1 MASGATPETAIGDD
15 EGTCK
20 TAASWRHLLLGGLH
34 LGLVTGRMAR
44 PVKAA
49 PLHISTAV
57 TISSKLAIGLVST
70 QTEGGP
76 STGQRTKP
84 QHGTNH
90 MTVEEKRQVLY
101 AAILRY
107 SPEAG
112 SLRERAL
119 DRLVLVALVESSSL
133 APLKIG
139 QVQQLTRVAPG
150 SPGLRMEI
158 IQQALQRLMSRQ
170 KVAQTLL
177 KKKNVYYL
185 TDAGRDDTD
194 KAAESA
200 RQLFQPVLARML
212 QNTSVFCEKGQG
224 EIACRRFVSECF
236 ARFGQQIAKA
246 VTGEFNGDQLLA
258 TVDVEAAFA
267 AATASMTLSIDATQ
281 SLKARCIRF
290 LRSNERDDQELKFRL
305 TQGYYV
311 AQLLDINTHDFNP
324 IADDAFSGA
333 ILYIDTNVLIGRLL
347 SDDRARLFN
356 ELVRIAQMLGIRL
369 RVSRATVDEARWVAA
384 GRLSGLDKV
393 IECVPSEFVAR
404 TQDAFLDAFI
414 EVKKLDPSVSAEDFR
429 ARFDT
434 IPDLLTECGIE
445 LHDVTSED
453 IVGRRDISRECEVLR
468 QAAIYTRGR
477 GKRDQA
483 CVHDVC
489 HFLLVKNERQNNNR
503 AWFLTLDKTLGRAAS
518 QLCGDKLPFCFPL
531 VGFLQSVSPFVE
543 APEAQQSLVDLF
555 SDILEGEVGGLSR
568 ESLFDLSELKLISE
582 LHTDVLATP
591 VDQII
596 PAFDYVKGKVLGGR
610 PYRRDDQTKV
620 ALELK
625 KFLTS
630 SMEEKQRALHE
641 AAQLQKGLAEAERA
655 KRVRAEA
662 DVEARDGE
670 VARLR
675 TEMEAEKRE
684 RLSRERRAAENEREK
699 LEQLNAE
706 VQRAGRRSERSARA
720 VRRLCGA
727 VAVLG
732 SAVASAIWAMDV
744 AIAESI
750 VELLQWDGSRAGA
763 VAVGARVAGGLLLVG
778 SFLPSVS
785 MLRASYRLS
794 ALATVAALAIGG
806 MDILGSEMIGRMAG
820 YLAIGV
826 PVALALTIML
836 GWSRLVDMN
845 EN

>member
-1 MASGATPETAIGDD
+1 
-15 EGTCK
+15 
-20 TAASWRHLLLGGLH
+20 
-34 LGLVTGRMAR
+34 
-44 PVKAA
+44 
-49 PLHISTAV
+49 
-57 TISSKLAIGLVST
+57 
-70 QTEGGP
+70 
-76 STGQRTKP
+76 
-84 QHGTNH
+84 

-112 SLRERAL
+112 SLRERAI

-139 QVQQLTRVAPG
+139 QIQQLTRVAPG
-150 SPGLRMEI
+150 SPGLRIEI
-158 IQQALQRLMSRQ
+158 IQQALHRLMTGQ

-177 KKKNVYYL
+177 KTKNVYYL
-185 TDAGRDDTD
+185 TDVGRDDTD

-200 RQLFQPVLARML
+200 RQLFQPVLERML
-212 QNTSVFCEKGQG
+212 QDTAALCEKGQG
-224 EIACRRFVSECF
+224 EIVCRRFVSECF
-236 ARFGQQIAKA
+236 ARFGQQIAKV
-246 VTGEFNGDQLLA
+246 VTGAFTGNQLLA
-258 TVDVEAAFA
+258 AVDVEAAFA
-267 AATASMTLSIDATQ
+267 AATDSMTLSIDATE
-281 SLKARCIRF
+281 SLKTRCIRF

-311 AQLLDINTHDFNP
+311 AQLLDINTHEFNP
-324 IADDAFSGA
+324 IADDAFSNA

-347 SDDRARLFN
+347 SNDQARLFD
-356 ELVRIAQMLGIRL
+356 ELVRIAHMLGIRL

-393 IECVPSEFVAR
+393 IDLVPSEFVAR
-404 TQDAFLDAFI
+404 TQDPFLNAFI
-414 EVKKLDPSVSAEDFR
+414 EARTLDPSVSAEDFR
-429 ARFDT
+429 TRFDT
-434 IPDLLTECGIE
+434 IPDLLTACGIE

-453 IVGRRDISRECEVLR
+453 IVGRRDISRECEVMR
-468 QAAIYTRGR
+468 QAASYTRGR
-477 GKRDQA
+477 EKRNLA

-489 HFLLVKNERQNNNR
+489 QLLLVENERQNNNK
-503 AWFLTLDKTLGRAAS
+503 AWLLTLDKTLGRAAS
-518 QLCGDKLPFCFPL
+518 KLREDELPFCFPL

-555 SDILEGEVGGLSR
+555 SAILEGEVGGLSG
-568 ESLFDLSELKLISE
+568 ESLFDLSELKLIAE
-582 LHTDVLATP
+582 FHTDVLATP

-596 PAFDYVKGKVLGGR
+596 PAFDYVKGKVLGGK

-630 SMEEKQRALHE
+630 SMEEKQRALLE
-641 AAQLQKGLAEAERA
+641 ATHHQKGLAEAERA

-662 DVEARDGE
+662 DVEAKEGE
-670 VARLR
+670 VERLR
-675 TEMEAEKRE
+675 REMEAEKEE
-684 RLSRERRAAENEREK
+684 RLSRERRATENEREK
-699 LEQLNAE
+699 LDQLKAE
-706 VQRAGRRSERSARA
+706 VQRAGKRSEGSARA
-720 VRRLCGA
+720 VRRLCGG

-732 SAVASAIWAMDV
+732 SVVAGGIWAMDV
-744 AIAESI
+744 VIAESI
-750 VELLQWDGSRAGA
+750 VEWLQWDGSRAGA
-763 VAVGARVAGGLLLVG
+763 VAAGARVVGGVLLV
-778 SFLPSVS
+778 SLFLPSVS
-785 MLRASYRLS
+785 LLRASYRLS

-806 MDILGSEMIGRMAG
+806 MDIVGSEMIGRIAG

-836 GWSRLVDMN
+836 GWSRLVDIN